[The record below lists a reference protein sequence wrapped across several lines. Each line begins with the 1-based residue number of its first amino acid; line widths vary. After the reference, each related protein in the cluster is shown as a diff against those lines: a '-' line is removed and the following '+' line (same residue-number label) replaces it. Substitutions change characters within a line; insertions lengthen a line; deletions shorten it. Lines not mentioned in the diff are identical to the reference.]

1 MMVTETPQEN
11 ETLQADTVLCLT
23 GVVGTPA
30 DGEVL
35 RRVEAVLSRGARR
48 IVLNFARVS
57 RLDAAGLG
65 QLVQASN
72 LARAAKADLRIVEAA
87 DRIRT
92 LLERTGLL
100 NVFRVSPRGVCEG
113 TCW

>member
-1 MMVTETPQEN
+1 MIVAEELQE
-11 ETLQADTVLCLT
+11 DTVLCLT
-23 GVVGTPA
+23 GAIGTPA

-35 RRVEAVLSRGARR
+35 RRVEGLLSRGTRR
-48 IVLNFARVS
+48 IVLNLARVS

-87 DRIRT
+87 DRVWT

-100 NVFRVSPRGVCEG
+100 NVLRVTPRGAYDGVCM
-113 TCW
+113 